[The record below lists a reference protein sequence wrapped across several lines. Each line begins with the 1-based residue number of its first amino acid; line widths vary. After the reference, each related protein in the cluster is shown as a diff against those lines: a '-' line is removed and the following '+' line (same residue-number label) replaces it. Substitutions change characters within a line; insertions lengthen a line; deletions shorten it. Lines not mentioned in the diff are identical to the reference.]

1 MRLLAAYSLAILNF
15 SLNFMFAGKTSSQ
28 RLRGCQIYAGNR
40 HPEIGGHQLLFT
52 FLLPESRRCV
62 CTYCAIV
69 AVSVSSVLRWPGP
82 GSESACCCPIPGSRL
97 SGNKDGL
104 LAQISAIACTHQAGY
119 TLELRT
125 IHRFPQSPRRPMSS
139 QCLKGE
145 SANRHFQ
152 PRSLFVIVK
161 TVYSLQL

>member
-1 MRLLAAYSLAILNF
+1 MLVIA
-15 SLNFMFAGKTSSQ
+15 TQ
-28 RLRGCQIYAGNR
+28 RLGVTNYCS
-40 HPEIGGHQLLFT
+40 LSSS
-52 FLLPESRRCV
+52 PESRRCV

-125 IHRFPQSPRRPMSS
+125 IHRFPQSPRRPLLAISH
-139 QCLKGE
+139 L
-145 SANRHFQ
+145 RHYAKQ
-152 PRSLFVIVK
+152 APKRLLSIV
-161 TVYSLQL
+161 S

>member
-28 RLRGCQIYAGNR
+28 ILRGCQSYAGISTQRLGVNNYS
-40 HPEIGGHQLLFT
+40 LSSS
-52 FLLPESRRCV
+52 PESRRCV

-82 GSESACCCPIPGSRL
+82 RSESACCCPIPGSRL

>member
-1 MRLLAAYSLAILNF
+1 MLVIATQRLGVINYSL
-15 SLNFMFAGKTSSQ
+15 SSS
-28 RLRGCQIYAGNR
+28 
-40 HPEIGGHQLLFT
+40 
-52 FLLPESRRCV
+52 PESRLCV
-62 CTYCAIV
+62 YTTYCAIV
-69 AVSVSSVLRWPGP
+69 AVSASSVLRWPGP

-119 TLELRT
+119 TLELQT
-125 IHRFPQSPRRPMSS
+125 IQRFPHSPRRPMSS

-152 PRSLFVIVK
+152 PRSLFVIMK